1 MALQSKLAQLQGG
14 APAAPQMGA
23 NGPGGPG
30 GPGGPE
36 GSPEEG
42 AASQLAQQS
51 AELHGADPAGLLRQ
65 AQQVRRV
72 IGVMGIH
79 TFERM
84 PNVSNY
90 LFATLKTLDRAIKE
104 IQQAAQT
111 ASAVRGPVNFS
122 LADQSQPTPSGAGS
136 GAPPM

>member
-1 MALQSKLAQLQGG
+1 MPGQ
-14 APAAPQMGA
+14 P
-23 NGPGGPG
+23 GPGGPG
-30 GPGGPE
+30 GPGGGPD
-36 GSPEEG
+36 EE